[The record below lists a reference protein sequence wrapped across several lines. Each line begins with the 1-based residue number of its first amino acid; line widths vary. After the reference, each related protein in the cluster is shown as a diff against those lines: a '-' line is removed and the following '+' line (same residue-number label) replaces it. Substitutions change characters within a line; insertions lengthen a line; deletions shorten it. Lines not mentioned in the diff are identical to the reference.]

1 MSHGNRRIMSG
12 LSPHTTM
19 TEGSES
25 RSTKD
30 VVETALSL
38 LKNRREAVHAKPG
51 SQENTIQRACFQKD
65 VTSALQGSLLPA
77 DQRRV
82 LMSRADELGMRPFEA
97 TLMIG
102 RPRARTSVRRFG
114 NGVSNI
120 DETDVDRD
128 LHRGASRFDVDRVAD
143 AVKKRIRGEIT
154 RHSNPIQGAAASVP
168 DRARC
173 RREFQSR
180 RLHPCGRGPERGA
193 HRGPTAVRLP
203 SSNSPSSV

>member
-1 MSHGNRRIMSG
+1 MNG

-51 SQENTIQRACFQKD
+51 SQENMIRRACFQKD
-65 VTSALQGSLLPA
+65 VASALQGSLLPA

-97 TLMIG
+97 TLMI
-102 RPRARTSVRRFG
+102 AM
-114 NGVSNI
+114 
-120 DETDVDRD
+120 
-128 LHRGASRFDVDRVAD
+128 A
-143 AVKKRIRGEIT
+143 
-154 RHSNPIQGAAASVP
+154 Q
-168 DRARC
+168 DRARN
-173 RREFQSR
+173 ELPPVHVDSSAG
-180 RLHPCGRGPERGA
+180 PGRARPFADSGTMPRTSMRQVSTAICTGA
-193 HRGPTAVRLP
+193 LLASTLIVLLTL
-203 SSNSPSSV
+203 